1 MLYYVYARDGLVQKF
16 VSGVIFRGIM
26 LVKENS
32 YVQIEA
38 FMVNDLHLSGNELIV
53 YAVIFGFS
61 QDGESWFTGSRKY
74 LASWCQTSEKS
85 VTNNLKKLLEA
96 GLIRKRTRVVHGCT
110 FNDYAVV
117 EPSSLGGKKVPS
129 AGEESSLSRGE
140 ESSHHILEI
149 DNASED
155 ASNLHLFQE
164 AADGIPYNEIIGYL
178 NERTGRHY
186 RCVEAT
192 KRLIRARLN
201 DGYTLDDFKTVI
213 DKMCRERMGTE
224 LEKYLRPATLFAP
237 SHFDDYLNWAVRPNK
252 EAISNDSTRAG
263 VEARGF
269 YGDGTSWSA
278 EDFYDC

>member
-1 MLYYVYARDGLVQKF
+1 MQ
-16 VSGVIFRGIM
+16 
-26 LVKENS
+26 VKENS

-61 QDGESWFTGSRKY
+61 QDGESWFTGSRRY

-85 VTNNLKKLLEA
+85 VTNNLKKLLAA
-96 GLIRKRTRVVHGCT
+96 GLIRKRSRVVHGCT
-110 FNDYAVV
+110 FNDYAAVT
-117 EPSSLGGKKVPS
+117 PSSPEGKKVPLPP
-129 AGEESSLSRGE
+129 EESSLARGE
-140 ESSHHILEI
+140 ESSPHMLEI
-149 DNASED
+149 DNASVD
-155 ASNLHLFQE
+155 ASKQISSQGTTDDEL
-164 AADGIPYNEIIGYL
+164 PYTVIVSYL

-192 KRLIRARLN
+192 KRLIRARFS

-213 DKMCRERMGTE
+213 DKMCDERMGTD
-224 LEKYLRPATLFAP
+224 LEKYLRPNTLFAS
-237 SHFDDYLNWAVRPNK
+237 SHFDDYLNWTVRPTQHR

-263 VEARGF
+263 LESRGF
-269 YGDGTSWSA
+269 YGDGTSWRA